1 MGLDIEIPPMWAF
14 AMDAFSNILVVV
26 GMAVQKIGLREV
38 EKRDVANNYTY
49 CKNITWWIGFMLL
62 VAALVLRFVALPHA
76 DMTLLAANSCFA
88 IIVNLIIAVWLF
100 DEIFMCEYDFTAL
113 VIINVGSL
121 LIVGL
126 ANKAPPDLEGE

>member
-1 MGLDIEIPPMWAF
+1 
-14 AMDAFSNILVVV
+14 
-26 GMAVQKIGLREV
+26 
-38 EKRDVANNYTY
+38 
-49 CKNITWWIGFMLL
+49 MLL